1 MNQVL
6 EKLRYEVAH
15 VLKCICR
22 AAHVIGWNHKTE
34 NSSLWLTF
42 SRRLKS
48 GVYSRAP
55 LFFIYIRSSPFL
67 NHDHYLKVAHTCML
81 MILLFSIKTKTFIY
95 QVENVLTKEFSTL
108 CEWFVSNKLPYY
120 LEKIKC
126 VLFSKTE
133 NLSKSNIT

>member
-48 GVYSRAP
+48 GVYSRATT
-55 LFFIYIRSSPFL
+55 FFYIYSIFPILEPWSLSESGA
-67 NHDHYLKVAHTCML
+67 YLYVDD
-81 MILLFSIKTKTFIY
+81 TFIFYQDKDIY